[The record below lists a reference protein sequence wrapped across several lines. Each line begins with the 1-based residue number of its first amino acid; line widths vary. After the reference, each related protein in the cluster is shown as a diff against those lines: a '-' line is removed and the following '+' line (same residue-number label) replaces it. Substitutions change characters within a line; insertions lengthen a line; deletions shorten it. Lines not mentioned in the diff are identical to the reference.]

1 MAITKVINDLI
12 DLNATDATKSLKMP
26 KGAAYSGTAQ
36 DGMVRNSSEAQ
47 SQGSL
52 NVMQHFN
59 GTDWKNYE
67 NLLSNP
73 VNFNSDV
80 LIVAGGGGTTTL
92 CGSGGA
98 GGGGV
103 LSGTL
108 PLSTS
113 ATYSIQVGAG
123 GLGST
128 GPGYTTGFT
137 NGSNTFI
144 DSYISTGG
152 GYSAGACCGSVFAPF
167 PSAGNSGGS
176 GGGGGGF
183 VGNGSASTGGA
194 SNQSSISPLTG
205 YGFAGGSHISTSP
218 ADYVG
223 AGGGGAGAAGQAVD
237 YSNNNG
243 GNGGSGHISTI
254 ITNTMASANSVG
266 EVDGS
271 NVYYSGGG
279 GGQGSS
285 GGGVG
290 GAGGGGNQLNNGTAA
305 TGGGG
310 GGATCSG
317 SNGNTGG
324 SGVLIVKY
332 PSAYAC
338 TLSSASGL
346 TEIVDTTSI
355 SGFNVSIF
363 KVTSEGTSG
372 TGTIEFS

>member
-1 MAITKVINDLI
+1 MALTKVINDLI

-26 KGAAYSGTAQ
+26 KGAAYSGTA
-36 DGMVRNSSEAQ
+36 DAGMVRNSSEAQ

-92 CGSGGA
+92 CGSGGG

-152 GYSAGACCGSVFAPF
+152 GYSAGACCTSIFAPF

-176 GGGGGGF
+176 GGGGGGYN
-183 VGNGSASTGGA
+183 GNGSASTGGA
-194 SNQSSISPLTG
+194 ADQSSISPLTG
-205 YGFAGGSHISTSP
+205 YAFAGGTHISASP
-218 ADYVG
+218 PDYTG
-223 AGGGGAGAAGQAVD
+223 AGGGGGGAVGQDVV
-237 YSNNNG
+237 NNNAG
-243 GNGGSGHISTI
+243 GNGGVGHISTI
-254 ITNTMASANSVG
+254 ITTNMATTNSIG
-266 EVDGS
+266 EVSGS
-271 NVYYSGGG
+271 DVYYSGGG
-279 GGQGSS
+279 GGQGSA
-285 GGGVG
+285 GGGSG

-332 PSAYAC
+332 PSAYTC

-372 TGTIEFS
+372 TGTVTFS